1 MVLPRNSAILRSA
14 SPWNEPAMF
23 ETDLNCEIES
33 GAISTRLATADDLS
47 KHKSPYFEILL
58 ASTIVGRVSRIG
70 RLLSW
75 SGQSLTFPLLLIS
88 AESLS
93 NAKARVA
100 SAGVWNRTLRRSAR
114 RERKQSR
121 KQ

>member
-1 MVLPRNSAILRSA
+1 
-14 SPWNEPAMF
+14 MF

-100 SAGVWNRTLRRSAR
+100 SAGDWNRTLRRSAQ
-114 RERKQSR
+114 RERKHSR
-121 KQ
+121 KE